1 MKAVILAAGE
11 GNRMHP
17 LTYTRPKVMLPLANK
32 PILEHLLLEAR
43 EAGIREFVFVVGYRG
58 DTVRRFFGNGDRW
71 QVSIEYVTQMKQ
83 LGTTHALSMVE
94 RFIDGKFLLI
104 NGDVIVGG
112 EYIRKIA
119 AKNDISLSLVE
130 VTNPRDLGVVEVEEG
145 QVVRIYEKVANPPSN
160 LANAGL
166 YLLTEDIFTAASGIK
181 KSPRGEYEITDS
193 LQLLIDEQHRVSY
206 EIIDNW
212 LDLSYPWDLLTG
224 NEALMSRVIPQNLG
238 LVEENAVIKGM
249 VSIGKGTVIRA
260 NSYIIGPVVIGENC
274 EIGPNCYIRP
284 STSIGDNCHIGS
296 SVEVKNSIIM
306 GGNKVPH
313 HNYVGDS
320 VIGEGCN
327 LGAGTKIANLRL
339 DKKEITAKGI
349 NTGRHKLGAILGD
362 GVQTGI
368 NACIDVGSLIGN
380 DTYIGAGA
388 LASGVIAP
396 NSRIYG

>member
-1 MKAVILAAGE
+1 MKAVLLAAGE

-43 EAGIREFVFVVGYRG
+43 EAGIREFVFVVGYRS
-58 DTVRRFFGNGDRW
+58 DTVRSFFGNGDRW

-119 AKNDISLSLVE
+119 AKNDISLSLIE

-212 LDLSYPWDLLTG
+212 LDLSYPWDLLAG

-306 GGNKVPH
+306 GDSKVPH

-327 LGAGTKIANLRL
+327 LGAGTKVANLRL
-339 DKKEITAKGI
+339 DKKVITAMGI
-349 NTGRHKLGAILGD
+349 DTGRHKLGAILGD

-368 NACIDVGSLIGN
+368 NTCIDVGSLIGN

>member
-32 PILEHLLLEAR
+32 PIVEHLLLEAR
-43 EAGIREFVFVVGYRG
+43 EAGIQEFIFVVGYHG

-71 QVSIEYVTQMKQ
+71 KVSIEYVTQRKQ
-83 LGTTHALSMVE
+83 LGTTHALRVVE

-119 AKNDISLSLVE
+119 AKNEISLSLVE
-130 VTNPRDLGVVEVEEG
+130 VTNPWGLGVVEVEEG
-145 QVVRIYEKVANPPSN
+145 HVVRIYEKVANPPSN

-166 YLLTEDIFTAASGIK
+166 YLLTTDIFAAASGVK
-181 KSPRGEYEITDS
+181 KSPRGEYELTDS

-212 LDLSYPWDLLTG
+212 LDLSYPWDLLAG

-306 GGNKVPH
+306 GDSKVPH

-339 DKKEITAKGI
+339 DKKEITAMGI

-368 NACIDVGSLIGN
+368 NACIDVGSLLGN
-380 DTYIGAGA
+380 GTYIGAGA

>member
-32 PILEHLLLEAR
+32 PIVEHLLLEAR
-43 EAGIREFVFVVGYRG
+43 EAGIREFIFVVGYHG

-71 QVSIEYVTQMKQ
+71 QVSIEYVTQRKQ
-83 LGTTHALSMVE
+83 LGTTHALRMVE

-119 AKNDISLSLVE
+119 AKNEISLSLVE
-130 VTNPRDLGVVEVEEG
+130 VTNPRGLGVVEVEEG
-145 QVVRIYEKVANPPSN
+145 HVVRIYEKVENPPSN

-166 YLLTEDIFTAASGIK
+166 YLLTADIFAAASRIK
-181 KSPRGEYEITDS
+181 KSLRGEYELTDS

-212 LDLSYPWDLLTG
+212 LDLSYPWDLLAG

-274 EIGPNCYIRP
+274 DIGPNCYIRP

-306 GGNKVPH
+306 GDSKVPH

-339 DKKEITAKGI
+339 DKKEITATGI

-380 DTYIGAGA
+380 GTYIGAGA
-388 LASGVIAP
+388 LASGIIAP

>member
-58 DTVRRFFGNGDRW
+58 DTVRRFFSNGDRW

-119 AKNDISLSLVE
+119 ARNEISLSLVE

-166 YLLTEDIFTAASGIK
+166 YLLTEDIFAAASGIK

-306 GGNKVPH
+306 GDSKVPH

-327 LGAGTKIANLRL
+327 LGAGTKVANLRL
-339 DKKEITAKGI
+339 DKKVITAMGI
-349 NTGRHKLGAILGD
+349 DTGRHKLGAILGD